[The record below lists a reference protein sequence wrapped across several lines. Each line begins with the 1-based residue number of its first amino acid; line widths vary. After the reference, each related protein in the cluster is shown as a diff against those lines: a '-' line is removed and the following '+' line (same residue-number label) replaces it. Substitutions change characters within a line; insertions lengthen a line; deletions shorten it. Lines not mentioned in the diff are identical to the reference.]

1 MMGGLHTR
9 DGPGLDSRGVK
20 KSLPHSHF
28 CKLEISCGIRR
39 ESSTGGFLRFL
50 RFLRDDHLSPPSN
63 PKKTRQAE
71 SRRPPLSACDCV
83 TDESQTSPARSAAIS
98 KWRSLSR
105 SVFKRLQFQTE
116 PLVFVGGP
124 TTPSP
129 TSVGPC
135 LRTISH
141 NVFVSYLK
149 N

>member
-1 MMGGLHTR
+1 MGGLHTR

-20 KSLPHSHF
+20 ESLPHSHF
-28 CKLEISCGIRR
+28 CKLEISWGIRR
-39 ESSTGGFLRFL
+39 ESSTGGFLCW
-50 RFLRDDHLSPPSN
+50 FLRDDHLSPPTN

-71 SRRPPLSACDCV
+71 SWQPPLS
-83 TDESQTSPARSAAIS
+83 DESQTSPARSATIS

-116 PLVFVGGP
+116 PLAFVAP
-124 TTPSP
+124 PPHTH

-135 LRTISH
+135 LRTITH